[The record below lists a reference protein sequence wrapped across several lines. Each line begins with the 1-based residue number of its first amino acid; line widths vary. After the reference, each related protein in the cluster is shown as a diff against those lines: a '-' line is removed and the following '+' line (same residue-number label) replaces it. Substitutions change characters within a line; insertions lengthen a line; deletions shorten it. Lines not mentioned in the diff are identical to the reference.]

1 MICKAF
7 VRIALVFASTQF
19 LLVSAVAQQTVSEIA
34 GRPVM
39 TATLLDEAPVLDGL
53 VSGDPAWS
61 NVPAFD
67 TFWQQAPNDGEP
79 ASERT
84 EIRIA
89 YTKETFYVSA
99 ILYDRNPQDIIVS
112 DSRRD
117 ASLDDTD
124 SFRFILDTYRDSQN
138 GFVFGTNPA
147 GIEYDAQV
155 TNAGQ
160 GGFGGGGGG
169 SFGGGRQRRGSGG
182 GLNLNWDGAWEV
194 ATITTESGWSVE
206 FAIPF
211 RTLRFPG
218 TDIQTW
224 GINFQRNI
232 RRRNE
237 KSFWAPLPRQYTL
250 TRVALAGEV
259 RGIQVPSPRNLKI
272 MPYVL
277 SNSQQDYEI
286 VDSELE
292 NTGDFGLDLKYS
304 VTSSLTLDAT
314 YNTDFA
320 QVEVDEQQVNLDRF
334 SLFFPEKRPF
344 FLENA
349 GLFSVGERS
358 EVELFFSRRIG
369 IDENG
374 GSVPIVAGGRLSG
387 QVGAFK
393 VGLLEMQTESVG
405 DDIQSNNFGVA
416 RVVREFKNRSSLGLL
431 FTNRQGTGKLAED
444 NDYNRLLSVDG
455 QLGIG
460 VNGHIKGFFAQSVTP
475 DVSDNEF
482 AFRVDGSYSTES
494 VTYSGGYTEVANH
507 FNPEI
512 GFLRR
517 SNYRKASLSIFSR
530 IRPNDFLSLQ
540 EIRPHTS
547 MWGYWGRDDAFQETG
562 YVHLDSHWEFKN
574 AWEIHTGFNIRRDG
588 VREEFEISDGVIVP
602 ADTYDHTEIAIVAQT
617 DSSDPVNVR
626 IRTTVG
632 GFFGGDK
639 VSLSPSLKIRKGEAL
654 STEFSLSYNQVDLP
668 GGSFTTNLFRVRV
681 NYSFS
686 TRVFIQ
692 LLGQYNDSDDIWSA
706 NARFGWLRAANTG
719 LFVVYNQTNLIDGWP
734 GLVLNKGLT
743 VKYTHLFDVFE

>member
-1 MICKAF
+1 MIFK
-7 VRIALVFASTQF
+7 VFAQTASVFAVTHLF
-19 LLVSAVAQQTVSEIA
+19 LVSSFGRQIQFDDSE
-34 GRPVM
+34 RPVM
-39 TATLLDEAPVLDGL
+39 SAVPLSEAPVLDGI
-53 VSGDPAWS
+53 VSGDPAWH
-61 NVPAFD
+61 NVRAVS

-89 YTKETFYVSA
+89 YTEDIFYVSA
-99 ILYDRNPQDIIVS
+99 ILFDRNPEAIIVS

-124 SFRFILDTYRDSQN
+124 SFRFILDTFRDSQN

-160 GGFGGGGGG
+160 GGFGGGGG

-182 GLNLNWDGAWEV
+182 GLNLNWDGSWEV
-194 ATITTESGWSVE
+194 ATVINESGWSVE

-211 RTLRFPG
+211 RTLRFPSS
-218 TDIQTW
+218 DVQTW

-237 KSFWAPLPRQYTL
+237 KSFWAQLPRQYNL
-250 TRVALAGEV
+250 TRVSLAGEIN
-259 RGIQVPSPRNLKI
+259 GIRVPKSRNLKV
-272 MPYVL
+272 MPYAL
-277 SNSQQDYEI
+277 SSTQRDYEI
-286 VDSELE
+286 GDSKLE
-292 NTGDFGLDLKYS
+292 NTGEFGIDVKYS
-304 VTSSLTLDAT
+304 LTSSLTLDAT

-349 GLFSVGERS
+349 GLFSVGERG

-374 GSVPIVAGGRLSG
+374 GSVPIVGGGRLSG
-387 QVGAFK
+387 QVGDFK

-405 DDIQSNNFGVA
+405 DELQANNFGVA
-416 RVVREFKNRSSLGLL
+416 RVVKEFPNRSSLGVL
-431 FTNRQGTGKLAED
+431 FTNRQGTGSFADE
-444 NDYNRLLSVDG
+444 NDYNRLFAVDG
-455 QLGIG
+455 QLGVG
-460 VNGHIKGFFAQSVTP
+460 ENGHVKGFFAQSSSP
-475 DVSDNEF
+475 DIGDNEF
-482 AFRVDGSYSTES
+482 AFRADGSYSTET
-494 VTYSGGYTEVANH
+494 VTLSGGYTEVASN

-530 IRPNDFLSLQ
+530 FRPENFLSLQ
-540 EIRPHTS
+540 EIRPHTN

-562 YVHLDSHWEFKN
+562 YVHIDTHWEFKN
-574 AWEIHTGFNIRRDG
+574 AWEIHTGYNLRREG
-588 VREEFEISDGVIVP
+588 VREEFEISDGVVVP
-602 ADTYDHTEIAIVAQT
+602 ADTYDHTEIQIVAQT
-617 DSSDPVNVR
+617 DQSDPINLSV
-626 IRTTVG
+626 RTTIG

-639 VSLSPSLKIRKGEAL
+639 VSVSPSLKVRYDEAL
-654 STEFSLSYNQVDLP
+654 STEFSLSHNDVNIP
-668 GGSFTTNLFRVRV
+668 GGAFTTNLFRVRV

-686 TRVFIQ
+686 TRIFVQ

-706 NARFGWLRAANTG
+706 NVRFGWLRAANTG
-719 LFVVYNQTNLIDGWP
+719 LFVVYNQTNMIDGWP
-734 GLVLNKGLT
+734 GPVLNKGLT

>member
-1 MICKAF
+1 MIFKAF
-7 VRIALVFASTQF
+7 IQTASVIAVTHLFLIPSFGRQSQF
-19 LLVSAVAQQTVSEIA
+19 DDSE
-34 GRPVM
+34 RPVM
-39 TATLLDEAPVLDGL
+39 SAVQLSEIPVLDGI
-53 VSGDPAWS
+53 VSGDPAWQ
-61 NVPAFD
+61 NVRAVN
-67 TFWQQAPNDGEP
+67 TFWQQAPNDGQP

-89 YTKETFYVSA
+89 YTEDVLYVSA
-99 ILYDRNPQDIIVS
+99 ILFDRNPEAIIVS

-160 GGFGGGGGG
+160 GGFGGSGG

-182 GLNLNWDGAWEV
+182 GLNINWDGSWEV
-194 ATITTESGWSVE
+194 ATVISDSGWSVE

-218 TDIQTW
+218 TDDQTW

-237 KSFWAPLPRQYTL
+237 KSFWAPLPRQYNL
-250 TRVALAGEV
+250 TRVSLAGEIN
-259 RGIQVPSPRNLKI
+259 GIQVPRPRNLKVL
-272 MPYVL
+272 PYAL
-277 SNSQQDYEI
+277 SSSQRDYEI
-286 VDSELE
+286 EDSKLE
-292 NTGDFGLDLKYS
+292 NTSDFGIDVKYS
-304 VTSSLTLDAT
+304 LTSSLTLDAT

-374 GSVPIVAGGRLSG
+374 GSVPIVGGGRLSG
-387 QVGAFK
+387 QVGDFK

-405 DDIQSNNFGVA
+405 DELQANNFGVA
-416 RVVREFKNRSSLGLL
+416 RVVREFPNRSSLGVL
-431 FTNRQGTGKLAED
+431 FTNRQGTGSRAED
-444 NDYNRLLSVDG
+444 KDYNRLFAVDG
-455 QLGIG
+455 QLGFG
-460 VNGHIKGFFAQSVTP
+460 ENGLVKGFFAQSSSP
-475 DVSDNEF
+475 DMGDSEF
-482 AFRVDGSYSTES
+482 AFRTDGSYSTET
-494 VTYSGGYTEVANH
+494 VTLSGGYTEVASN

-530 IRPNDFLSLQ
+530 FRPENFLSLQ

-562 YVHLDSHWEFKN
+562 YVHMDTHWEFKN
-574 AWEIHTGFNIRRDG
+574 AWELHTGYNLRREG
-588 VREEFEISDGVIVP
+588 VREEFEISDGVVVP
-602 ADTYDHTEIAIVAQT
+602 ANTYDESEVVIVTMT
-617 DSSDPVNVR
+617 DQSDPVSLSM
-626 IRTTVG
+626 RTTIG

-639 VSLSPSLKIRKGEAL
+639 ISLSPSLKVRHGETL
-654 STEFSLSYNQVDLP
+654 STELSLSYNDVDLP
-668 GGSFTTNLFRVRV
+668 GGAFTTNLFRVRV

-686 TRVFIQ
+686 TRIFVQ
-692 LLGQYNDSDDIWSA
+692 LLAQYNDSDDIWSA

-719 LFVVYNQTNLIDGWP
+719 LFVVYNQTNMIDGWP
-734 GLVLNKGLT
+734 GPAINKGLT
-743 VKYTHLFDVFE
+743 IKYTHLFDVFE